1 MIKSVAPFLTILF
14 VSLFSNAFVDP
25 EKVIGENELR
35 FVKTDK
41 SNVPFKYRNI
51 LDAIGML
58 DMGCTV
64 THIGSGYAVTA
75 GHCFWTGLFGPVA
88 NFELKDQP
96 CEDDFGQTYQIW
108 WSWISNTGD
117 VNAEPKYKSNCS
129 RIIYAKVDQHTDV
142 AVIKVENPPA
152 KSVKIDFEFIPNQ
165 ISGKAITIFSHAD
178 NSPLQWAGGCKI
190 KKMLVPTV
198 STKSLLHIC
207 DTSPGSSGAAIIDSE
222 SLKIVGLHAGGVYY
236 DELKGELPPDFFES
250 TELKLGINYGTY
262 MTEPKFRMILRGI
275 GF

>member
-1 MIKSVAPFLTILF
+1 MKIIL
-14 VSLFSNAFVDP
+14 AFVLLSTIVSQAALDP
-25 EKVIGENELR
+25 EKVIGENQLK

-51 LDAIGML
+51 LDAIGMM

-64 THIGSGYAVTA
+64 THIGRGYAVTA

-88 NFELKDQP
+88 DFELTDQP
-96 CEDDFGQTYQIW
+96 CEDDFGQTYLIW
-108 WSWISNTGD
+108 WSWRSNIGD
-117 VNAEPKYKSNCS
+117 VQAQPKSKSTCS

-142 AVIKVENPPA
+142 AVIKVANPPA
-152 KSVKIDFEFIPNQ
+152 QFMQMDFNLIPNQ

-190 KKMLVPTV
+190 KKMMVPTV
-198 STKSLLHIC
+198 SQKSLLHIC
-207 DTSPGSSGAAIIDSE
+207 DTSPGSSGAAIIDTE
-222 SLKIVGLHAGGVYY
+222 SLKIVGLHTGGVYY
-236 DELKGELPPDFFES
+236 DELKGELPADFFDS
-250 TELKLGINYGTY
+250 TDLKLGINYGTY
-262 MTEPKFRMILRGI
+262 MTEPKFRMILKGI